1 MGSSIEG
8 MRVDRPQPSAG
19 DREADLD
26 TPVLVVDLDALER
39 NLDRMSEAA
48 GEAGVDLRPHAKTHK
63 SAVLARR
70 QIELGAAG
78 ICVQTVREAE
88 AMAAGGVRD
97 IFITNEVVGAG
108 KLERAARL
116 AREAAL
122 AVCVD
127 DAGNLGELSRAARR
141 AGSTVG
147 VLIELNTADYRGGAA
162 SGEPLV
168 GLALRAV
175 DAPAVEFL
183 GIQAYN
189 GAAQHIRGYP
199 ARLAS
204 TRRVVSM
211 AEENVEMLTRRG
223 VECPAV
229 SGGGTGTYSLEAS
242 SGLFTEIQPGSYVFM
257 DAGYMANRGPAGAPF
272 RDFEPSL
279 YVLTTVMSRRPGSGY
294 ALVDAGL
301 KAVSATDG
309 PPLVKG
315 ADAVYTLHTRLADEH
330 GVLTPAAGGGLP
342 ALGERLRLIPVN
354 CDPTVNLYDRLV
366 GVRNGVVEEVWPIDA
381 RGY

>member
-1 MGSSIEG
+1 M
-8 MRVDRPQPSAG
+8 
-19 DREADLD
+19 D
-26 TPVLVVDLDALER
+26 TPVLVVDLDPLER

-78 ICVQTVREAE
+78 VCVQTVREAE

-147 VLIELNTADYRGGAA
+147 VLIELNTSDYRGGAA

-211 AEENVEMLTRRG
+211 AEENVEMLARRG
-223 VECPAV
+223 VECRAV

-315 ADAVYTLHTRLADEH
+315 AEAVYTLHTRLADEH

>member
-1 MGSSIEG
+1 
-8 MRVDRPQPSAG
+8 MRVDRTQPSAG
-19 DREADLD
+19 GREADLD
-26 TPVLVVDLDALER
+26 TPVLVVDLDPLER

-78 ICVQTVREAE
+78 VCVQTVREAE

-127 DAGNLGELSRAARR
+127 DAGNLEELSRAARR

-147 VLIELNTADYRGGAA
+147 VLIELNTGGYRGGAA

-199 ARLAS
+199 ARLAAA
-204 TRRVVSM
+204 RRVVSM
-211 AEENVEMLTRRG
+211 AEENVEMLARRG
-223 VECPAV
+223 IECRAV
-229 SGGGTGTYSLEAS
+229 SGGGTGTYGLEAS

-257 DAGYMANRGPAGAPF
+257 DAGYMANRGPGGAPF

-315 ADAVYTLHTRLADEH
+315 AEAVYTLHTRLADEH